1 MAAQSASRY
10 AVLSA
15 ARPQDQMALHGRS
28 SLPAD
33 SRTGFRSCKTQLC
46 RKRRGMR
53 LPVSLFLAA
62 WESNQPTVSV
72 NSGASVT
79 LSAAVSAVDAS
90 YNSSLA
96 ITFMGSEAR
105 NENI

>member
-1 MAAQSASRY
+1 LQLQNAIVQEKTWY
-10 AVLSA
+10 AVASEFIPLS
-15 ARPQDQMALHGRS
+15 
-28 SLPAD
+28 
-33 SRTGFRSCKTQLC
+33 
-46 RKRRGMR
+46 
-53 LPVSLFLAA
+53 A

-72 NSGASVT
+72 NSGASAT

-90 YNSSLA
+90 YNSSRA